1 MTMTLMNSDEQ
12 LPLSSGRACVLR
24 SRPLPLLPTYHVLFL
39 ASDGREPTSCAE
51 HEMFGLAHD
60 AAARLGQRFFGDPGC
75 YTIVFS
81 GGKTRRR
88 AWPHFHIVA
97 VRGIAEKRRAL
108 LLLMIKRVL
117 TAVQNLRSALG
128 RALEKAGR
136 HG

>member
-1 MTMTLMNSDEQ
+1 MTTTLEIGEER
-12 LPLSSGRACVLR
+12 LPLSSGRACTLR

-39 ASDGREPTSCAE
+39 AGDGHEPTTCEE

-88 AWPHFHIVA
+88 PWPHFHIVA

-117 TAVQNLRSALG
+117 IAVHDLRS
-128 RALEKAGR
+128 ALEKAGR

>member
-1 MTMTLMNSDEQ
+1 MTIADER
-12 LPLSSGRACVLR
+12 LPLSSGRACTLR

-39 ASDGREPTSCAE
+39 ASEDREPTAGEE

-81 GGKTRRR
+81 GGQTRRR
-88 AWPHFHIVA
+88 PWPHFHIVA

-117 TAVQNLRSALG
+117 IAVQAVG
-128 RALEKAGR
+128 RAVGGALEKVAS

>member
-1 MTMTLMNSDEQ
+1 MIDTDER
-12 LPLSSGRACVLR
+12 LPLSSGRACTLR

-39 ASDGREPTSCAE
+39 AGDGREPTSHEE

-88 AWPHFHIVA
+88 PWPHFHIVA

-108 LLLMIKRVL
+108 LLLMVKRVL
-117 TAVQNLRSALG
+117 IAAQRLG
-128 RALEKAGR
+128 RVLGRGFRKAGH

>member
-1 MTMTLMNSDEQ
+1 MTIDTDER
-12 LPLSSGRACVLR
+12 LPLSSGRACTLR
-24 SRPLPLLPTYHVLFL
+24 ARPLPLLPTYHVRFL
-39 ASDGREPTSCAE
+39 ASEDREPTSREE

-88 AWPHFHIVA
+88 PWPHFHIVA

-108 LLLMIKRVL
+108 LLLMVKRVL
-117 TAVQNLRSALG
+117 IAAQELGRVLG
-128 RALEKAGR
+128 RAFGR
-136 HG
+136 ARGHG